1 MIVTLTAV
9 PAFFAPVATPLCR
22 LCARRRDLRRARPR
36 RPHRPLGPLRYEA
49 HGGHHL
55 RGHQLRDS
63 DVRIVLD
70 QALASKHQVGERAQR
85 GNRRP
90 EDVVA
95 VRGSQLRHV
104 LKVHAVDAGQ
114 ELHRDDQRGN
124 DRQREQ
130 RLVGLRRLVHLDA
143 RYDVTAPLV
152 VHVAELRQRLR
163 LSLHHGHEALEPRV
177 LEELQRILLQYL
189 RQTPGPQ
196 CEPAHA
202 PQLGPHLIGGY
213 VVPQP
218 GFHDERVREEF
229 EIIAEFLRQWEGV
242 LHELVREHRQQE
254 GGVRVGVVA
263 RAGSLH
269 QLLAQP
275 VEVGPRAGV
284 LAHREDEPAVGDEE
298 HGHLLVAHH
307 RYVALG
313 VVPVQQ
319 LHGEV
324 HVRAEEPQPRLAVPL
339 EEQGDRVV
347 ALPRRLTSSVD
358 EPQLHLNEKL
368 ADDRVVD
375 ALNVEPRDDVRTRRR
390 VRDLIKQGE
399 HLLVRLGLDE
409 PPRGVPEVGVFA
421 VVHLGIGLR
430 LDVGVLVVEV
440 IDRELGERVE
450 LLLLLRLGPRD
461 LLGLGLGGR
470 EQSLLLRRDRGGCAL
485 RGAGGLLRQ

>member
-9 PAFFAPVATPLCR
+9 PAFFAPVATPF
-22 LCARRRDLRRARPR
+22 AAFAPDAATFAAPAPR

-114 ELHRDDQRGN
+114 ELHRDDQRGD

-347 ALPRRLTSSVD
+347 ALPRRLTSPFPEE
-358 EPQLHLNEKL
+358 EPQLHLNENSRMTASL
-368 ADDRVVD
+368 TPSTW
-375 ALNVEPRDDVRTRRR
+375 NHETTF
-390 VRDLIKQGE
+390 G
-399 HLLVRLGLDE
+399 
-409 PPRGVPEVGVFA
+409 RGGASVTSSNRASTSSSVSGSTSRPGVFR
-421 VVHLGIGLR
+421 R
-430 LDVGVLVVEV
+430 LAY
-440 IDRELGERVE
+440 
-450 LLLLLRLGPRD
+450 
-461 LLGLGLGGR
+461 
-470 EQSLLLRRDRGGCAL
+470 SL
-485 RGAGGLLRQ
+485 